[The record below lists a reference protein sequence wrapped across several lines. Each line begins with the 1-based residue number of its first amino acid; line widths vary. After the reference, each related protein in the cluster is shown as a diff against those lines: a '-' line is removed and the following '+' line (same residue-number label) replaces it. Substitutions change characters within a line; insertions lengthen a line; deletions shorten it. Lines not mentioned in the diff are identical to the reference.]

1 MRNTRALLALA
12 LQGFALACSESEPST
27 TDMDAGTLDG
37 GTPDAGAVLR
47 FDAFDQAL
55 ETAIGAYNESPA
67 GQARPIAGA
76 SAVVVDRARG
86 VVHQKGYL
94 AYPADRQYLIAS
106 AGKIL
111 SVGVLMRLVDQGL
124 LDLDAPISTY
134 LSSWGAHKQQ
144 VTLEQLLSNSSG
156 LPAVD
161 EVALAIAGQVS
172 PETAEQLAPHFC
184 QFIPAGTLSD
194 CGKAI
199 YADDV
204 PANNRTPDQKF
215 RYGGSQW
222 HLAGALAEQVSGKPW
237 KTLVAETYAAC
248 DVPSLGYAN
257 QYGLSSNNY
266 PSNFNGNAEAFP
278 KSENPSIEGGAYI
291 TAPDYAKLLLMH
303 LRGGTCG
310 TTRVLSEASI
320 ARMQKD
326 RVSGP
331 TGYAPD
337 GGTGIKYNGKK
348 YSYPGYGLGWWV
360 DDSRGLVADP
370 GMYGA
375 YPLIDLKRGYAML
388 IIIEVNEEVGG
399 ALADATRPVLEGLY
413 DALEAQP

>member
-12 LQGFALACSESEPST
+12 LQAFALACSESEPSN
-27 TDMDAGTLDG
+27 MDAGPLDAG
-37 GTPDAGAVLR
+37 APDAGAVLR
-47 FDAFDQAL
+47 FEAFDQAI
-55 ETAIGAYNESPA
+55 ESAIARYNQTAP
-67 GQARPIAGA
+67 GQTTPIAGA
-76 SAVVVDRARG
+76 SLVIVERTRG

-134 LSSWGAHKQQ
+134 LSDWGAHKQQ

-156 LPAVD
+156 LPAID
-161 EVALAIAGQVS
+161 EVSLAIAGQTT
-172 PETAEQLAPHFC
+172 PENVALLTPHFC
-184 QFIPAGTLSD
+184 QFIAFGNLEN

-199 YADDV
+199 YTDDA
-204 PANNRTPDQKF
+204 PATNRTPDQKF

-222 HLAGALAEQVSGKPW
+222 QLAGALAEQVSGKPW

-257 QYGLSSNNY
+257 QYGLSSNAY
-266 PSNFNGNAEAFP
+266 PPNFNGNAAAFP
-278 KSENPSIEGGAYI
+278 TSENPSIEGGAYI
-291 TAPDYAKLLLMH
+291 TATDYAKLLLMH

-310 TTRVLSEASI
+310 AARVLSEASV

-337 GGTGIKYNGKK
+337 GGTGIKYNGRK
-348 YSYPGYGLGWWV
+348 YEYPGYGLGWWI
-360 DDSRGLVADP
+360 DEARGLIADP
-370 GMYGA
+370 GLYGA
-375 YPLIDLKRGYAML
+375 YPLIDLKRGYAL
-388 IIIEVNEEVGG
+388 IFMIEVNEEVGS
-399 ALADATRPVLEGLY
+399 ALINEVRPVLEGLY
-413 DALEAQP
+413 DAQQGQP